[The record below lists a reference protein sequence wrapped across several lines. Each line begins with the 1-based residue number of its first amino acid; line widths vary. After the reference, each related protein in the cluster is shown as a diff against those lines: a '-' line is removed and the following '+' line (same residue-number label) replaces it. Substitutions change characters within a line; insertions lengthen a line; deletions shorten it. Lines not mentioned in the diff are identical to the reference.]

1 MRYLLLVLLIFCA
14 FVTSHAQETN
24 TTICDLTLI
33 RDRDAGTLSIEG
45 ADGSIGA
52 SYSLFSYYDLQES
65 SDCRFVTVFLRF
77 TNDWHLK
84 LYVFDGQTG
93 QELGNTF
100 DSIYEWSP
108 DNQVLLLQTSG
119 GIVLWDFMNNLTHT
133 ISEDN
138 INRYYPRIIWSPSRG
153 LLFHSDTPHNRAVLE
168 NDETV
173 RAYNW
178 LTGELVAEYTN
189 LAAEDIETGME
200 LSANER
206 YLMVYSLHSYPEH
219 QGITVYDLDMGMSW
233 MLDSWTEEFINDNA
247 QLEMSPDGRY
257 LVAANRHLWVWE
269 LPLMTDSSIE
279 HRPTIFYGPDAWVE
293 NFVFVSPTVIEV
305 RDSGGYLSRWDVS
318 NGEPV
323 S

>member
-1 MRYLLLVLLIFCA
+1 MRYLLLVLLIFGA
-14 FVTSHAQETN
+14 FVTSHAQET
-24 TTICDLTLI
+24 TICGLTLI
-33 RDRDAGTLSIEG
+33 RDRDAGTLSLQG

-52 SYSLFSYYDLQES
+52 SYAIFSYYDLQES
-65 SDCRFVTVFLRF
+65 PDCRFVTVFLRV
-77 TNDWHLK
+77 TNDLNLK

-93 QELGNTF
+93 HELGQTHY
-100 DSIYEWSP
+100 SIYEWSP
-108 DNQVLLLQTSG
+108 DNQVLLLQDRG
-119 GIVLWDFMNNLTHT
+119 GIYLWDFMNNLTHT

-219 QGITVYDLDMGMSW
+219 QGITVYDLDTGMSW
-233 MLDSWTEEFINDNA
+233 MLDSGTEEFINNNA
-247 QLEMSPDGRY
+247 QLEISPDGRY

-269 LPLMTDSSIE
+269 LPLMTDSSVE
-279 HRPTIFYGPDAWVE
+279 HRPTIYYGPEAWVE
-293 NFVFVSPTVIEV
+293 SLVFVSPNVIEV
-305 RDSGGYLSRWDVS
+305 RDSGDYISRWDVS
-318 NGEPV
+318 NGEP
-323 S
+323 SS